1 MCHELNMIEFY
12 TVDFRELFTAYIRL
26 FSIEDS
32 GRQGLCYYNLNTLCR
47 ILYVECMYI
56 QVFIK

>member
-56 QVFIK
+56 